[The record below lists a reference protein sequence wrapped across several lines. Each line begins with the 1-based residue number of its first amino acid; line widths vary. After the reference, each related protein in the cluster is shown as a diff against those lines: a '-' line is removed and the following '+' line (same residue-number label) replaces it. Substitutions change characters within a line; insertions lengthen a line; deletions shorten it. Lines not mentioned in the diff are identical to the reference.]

1 MAVAALTGPV
11 RFDCKA
17 AGLVYDEDKWGLP
30 LQLCCCAEDD
40 DGVPP
45 CCKARVDWFCIFSH
59 SHPCLNG
66 KAFRSCLGRF
76 GFKHFE
82 RFRKLYLGLA
92 SWFSIFALVLTIY
105 GCCAL
110 SPNNSV
116 VRRTYWAG
124 VNGANFNNDSSYS
137 MYVGLTTF
145 LYSNCSFV
153 PGYYIYPAS
162 CDQYSIEYVS
172 SECHTGGFAGACS
185 SCSQVATSL
194 WVAAVT
200 NCIGLVLGTNGAQ
213 IRMKRIADV
222 PVQKLLGMFAD
233 LIGAITLAISLFQFR
248 YICHTELH
256 EALVSEDRGASA
268 AIWTGPGF
276 ICYAICAASA
286 LVRAI
291 VHWLTPIPPDSV
303 KPIGE
308 YPMHAVGVNEEVRMK
323 EAIYRE

>member
-1 MAVAALTGPV
+1 MGGGSSKVSPPEKPLLTA
-11 RFDCKA
+11 CKILDPR
-17 AGLVYDEDKWGLP
+17 LVYPEDRWGQR

-40 DGVPP
+40 DNVPP
-45 CCKARVDWFCIFSH
+45 CCKARVEWFCIFSH

-66 KAFRSCLGRF
+66 ERFRNCLGHV
-76 GFKHFE
+76 GFQYFE
-82 RFRKLYLGLA
+82 RWRKLYLGLA

-110 SPNNSV
+110 SSNNSV
-116 VRRTYWAG
+116 IRRTYWAG
-124 VNGANFNNDSSYS
+124 VNGANFNNDTSYS

-153 PGYYIYPAS
+153 PGYYIYPSS
-162 CDQYSIEYVS
+162 CEQYSITYS
-172 SECHTGGFAGACS
+172 TTECTSGGFAGACS
-185 SCSQVATSL
+185 SCSSVATSL

-233 LIGAITLAISLFQFR
+233 LIGAITLAISLFQFK
-248 YICHTELH
+248 YTCHTALYS
-256 EALVSEDRGASA
+256 ALVDAENDAIAS
-268 AIWTGPGF
+268 IWTGPGF

-291 VHWLTPIPPDSV
+291 VHWLTPIPLTASNHP
-303 KPIGE
+303 E
-308 YPMHAVGVNEEVRMK
+308 NTL
-323 EAIYRE
+323 